1 MFLIGKVALN
11 IHIAIL
17 NIVVWIF
24 TVVVILSRANTLIP
38 PNRHESVRL
47 SIFSDLK
54 KFNFDWII
62 NFGLIFGIMLE
73 FAIGDWSTIF
83 AKENGGISASLAP
96 LPFMCFTIFMIIGRV
111 SINRVRKRFKIASL
125 VRFGGLLAGTSF
137 IFGIWFV
144 DSIGLIGLM
153 ITFSLAGLGSSYIGP
168 SFLNVAN
175 SRINLPASI
184 VIGQISAVNAAL
196 SWVLKQLIAFLA
208 QVFSLQV
215 ALTLPAIMII
225 AVGLFTKAFK
235 PIPAK

>member
-1 MFLIGKVALN
+1 
-11 IHIAIL
+11 
-17 NIVVWIF
+17 
-24 TVVVILSRANTLIP
+24 
-38 PNRHESVRL
+38 
-47 SIFSDLK
+47 
-54 KFNFDWII
+54 
-62 NFGLIFGIMLE
+62 
-73 FAIGDWSTIF
+73 
-83 AKENGGISASLAP
+83 
-96 LPFMCFTIFMIIGRV
+96 
-111 SINRVRKRFKIASL
+111 
-125 VRFGGLLAGTSF
+125 
-137 IFGIWFV
+137 
-144 DSIGLIGLM
+144 M